1 MSLSE
6 RVVDW
11 TSSIGADL
19 VAAVPTAELEEVT
32 RGYRPEEL
40 VPGARSVVVIALK
53 MVDAVWDRL
62 QGKKDFFSDV
72 LRNYL
77 ASYNYPRLDYL
88 AIRTARFLEDEGYS
102 AFPVDSPSAGRV
114 RRLDA
119 DGDGTATP
127 LQRALLSQ
135 GKGIWDTPFAFKP
148 IAAAAGIGAVGKNS
162 LVISPEYGPRVR
174 FVCVVTDAELERTRP
189 AAVGKPGEIC
199 GSCHLCIDSC
209 PVGALSFDEGSSRP
223 IIDRA
228 ACNIY
233 MDYCQCALCQ
243 AVCPLGKK
251 HRKKNGASPAIA
263 TNVVDPPA

>member
-1 MSLSE
+1 MSLTQ
-6 RVVDW
+6 RVVEW
-11 TSSIGADL
+11 TGSIGADL
-19 VAAVPTAELEEVT
+19 VAAVPVVELEGVT

-53 MVDAVWDRL
+53 MVDAIWDRL

-77 ASYNYPRLDYL
+77 ASYNYPQLDHL
-88 AIRTARFLEDEGYS
+88 AIRTARFLEDEGYA
-102 AFPVDSPSAGRV
+102 AFPVDGPSAGRV
-114 RRLDA
+114 RHLDA
-119 DGDGTATP
+119 DSEERATP
-127 LQRALLSQ
+127 LQTALLSQ

-148 IAAAAGIGAVGKNS
+148 IAAAAGLGVIGKNS

-174 FVCVVTDAELERTRP
+174 FVCVVTDAELERTRA
-189 AAVGKPGEIC
+189 AAVGNPGEIC

-209 PVGALSFDEGSSRP
+209 PVGALSFDEQTSRP
-223 IIDRA
+223 SIDRA
-228 ACNIY
+228 ACNTY

-251 HRKKNGASPAIA
+251 HRKKNGSSQAIA
-263 TNVVDPPA
+263 TDAVDPLA